1 MSGYTRLRIR
11 ELQEEARAYMLQ
23 GQFAEAI
30 DVSDG
35 VLHILQ
41 RAPENEQHV
50 IDQLY
55 FLLLRAEAC
64 THRGDFDRAHSDLDE
79 HVPPLLALLPE
90 AHPYSLTHMIDT
102 LQLSLARGDYESAYK
117 SAKRLVATVRGTE
130 SDLSAGA
137 NTQLARALTLFAH
150 SAAGTRRFD
159 EALLALAE
167 ARSIYIYLGHETEAE
182 LVRAHTVSIRLLAGD
197 KSEAVSDMTEICEH
211 FLRVSPTWPGML
223 SLYHNMATALKCDQ
237 RPGDAA
243 QFLVKAVEM
252 SQELFGD
259 PSPEYHQ
266 ELLALAQ
273 TQLALGNVVE
283 CRLLLERVQKSQRAE
298 SDGHYW
304 LLLGDLSLKTNK
316 IDDAVE
322 SYRKAVQLLSNP
334 IMRHDAEQA
343 LASALHI
350 AGKFQEALS
359 ILDELAVQ
367 YESVDTQL
375 PRLASVYVSMG
386 NILRQQGQFKE
397 ALAIYNKALSGFS
410 KCYGPNHPY
419 TATVKINIG
428 GIHHAQQRYRMAL
441 GFFTHVKA
449 IREAAFGDN
458 HPLTIR
464 LYIAI
469 AHTYAAIHAE
479 LSSQTRVES
488 DETRSAFD
496 DAIGFYERALR
507 ACTAVYGSD
516 STEAAEVRRAL
527 GEVRRRRS

>member
-1 MSGYTRLRIR
+1 MATYTRLRIR
-11 ELQEEARAYMLQ
+11 ELQDEARAYMLQ
-23 GQFAEAI
+23 GQFTDAI

-50 IDQLY
+50 VDQLY
-55 FLLLRAEAC
+55 FLLLRAEAY
-64 THRGDFDRAHSDLDE
+64 THRGDFGRAQTDLDE

-90 AHPYSLTHMIDT
+90 AHPYNITHTIDT
-102 LQLSLARGDYESAYK
+102 LQLSLARGDCELAYR
-117 SAKRLVATVRGTE
+117 SAKRLVATVRGTD
-130 SDLSAGA
+130 SDSSASA
-137 NTQLARALTLFAH
+137 NAQLARTLTLFAH

-167 ARSIYIYLGHETEAE
+167 ARSIYVYLGHETEAE
-182 LVRAHTVSIRLLAGD
+182 LVRAHAVSVRLLAGD
-197 KSEAVSDMTEICEH
+197 RSNTVNDMTEICEH
-211 FLRVSPTWPGML
+211 FLQVAPTWPGML

-243 QFLVKAVEM
+243 QFLVKAVDM
-252 SQELFGD
+252 SRKLFGD
-259 PSPEYHQ
+259 PSPEYQQ

-273 TQLALGNVVE
+273 TQLALGNVEE
-283 CRLLLERVQKSQRAE
+283 CKLLLERVRKSQRAE

-304 LLLGDLSLKTNK
+304 LLHGDLSLQINK

-322 SYRKAVQLLSNP
+322 SYRKAVQFLPNP
-334 IMRHDAEQA
+334 VMKHDAEQA
-343 LASALHI
+343 LASALHF
-350 AGKFQEALS
+350 AGKFQEALA
-359 ILDELAVQ
+359 ILDELAVR
-367 YESVDTQL
+367 YEGEETQL

-449 IREAAFGDN
+449 IRETTFGDN

-464 LYIAI
+464 LYMAI
-469 AHTYAAIHAE
+469 AHTYAAIYVE
-479 LSSQTRVES
+479 LASQTRVES

-496 DAIGFYERALR
+496 DAVCFYERALR
-507 ACTAVYGSD
+507 ACTAVYGSE
-516 STEAAEVRRAL
+516 SSETVEVRRAL
-527 GEVRRRRS
+527 GEIRRRRS